1 MLYLVNRLQ
10 KEKSI
15 DKANKVEAVKY
26 MLYWFYRNYSKLETN
41 VLTVDVQLS
50 DFI

>member
-26 MLYWFYRNYSKLETN
+26 VILILQKLFKIGNKCINCRCST
-41 VLTVDVQLS
+41 
-50 DFI
+50 I